1 MQTYHDDVIDFW
13 ANIFR
18 ACRLST
24 TGLDLETFLE
34 APAQHLERLG
44 LSDAVEMLA
53 GSHLPL
59 LPEQAAVRREIDARF
74 PHAPAINPVPQ
85 SAATRAGAFLPPP
98 TFLATAS

>member
-1 MQTYHDDVIDFW
+1 MQTYHDEVIDFW

-34 APAQHLERLG
+34 GPQQHLERLC

-53 GSHLPL
+53 GGHLPL

-74 PHAPAINPVPQ
+74 PAVDTPAPAHR
-85 SAATRAGAFLPPP
+85 AARQPPAPLAGLMAQP
-98 TFLATAS
+98 A

>member
-1 MQTYHDDVIDFW
+1 MQTYRDEMIDFW

-34 APAQHLERLG
+34 APTQHLDRLG
-44 LSDAVEMLA
+44 LSDAVEVLA
-53 GSHLPL
+53 GGHLPL

-74 PHAPAINPVPQ
+74 PLPAVSKPSPVAMRP
-85 SAATRAGAFLPPP
+85 FLETPA
-98 TFLATAS
+98 FLATAT

>member
-1 MQTYHDDVIDFW
+1 MHTYRDEVIDFW

-24 TGLDLETFLE
+24 TGLDLEAFLE
-34 APAQHLERLG
+34 DPQRHLDQLG

-53 GSHLPL
+53 GGHLPL

-74 PHAPAINPVPQ
+74 PVAESATGPAPSTQRPFTP
-85 SAATRAGAFLPPP
+85 LP
-98 TFLATAS
+98 TLLAQPA

>member
-34 APAQHLERLG
+34 APTQHLERLG

-53 GSHLPL
+53 GGHLPL

-74 PHAPAINPVPQ
+74 PQSTAPQPTAPATV
-85 SAATRAGAFLPPP
+85 RAFLPPP
-98 TFLATAS
+98 AFLATAS

>member
-24 TGLDLETFLE
+24 TGLDLEAFLE
-34 APAQHLERLG
+34 APSQHLERLG

-53 GSHLPL
+53 GGHLPL
-59 LPEQAAVRREIDARF
+59 LPAQAAVRREIDARF
-74 PHAPAINPVPQ
+74 PHTPALNPAPQAAP
-85 SAATRAGAFLPPP
+85 AATRAFLPPP
-98 TFLATAS
+98 AFLATAS

>member
-1 MQTYHDDVIDFW
+1 MHTYRDEVIDFW

-24 TGLDLETFLE
+24 TGLDLEAFLE
-34 APAQHLERLG
+34 DPQRHLEQLG

-53 GSHLPL
+53 GGHLPL

-74 PHAPAINPVPQ
+74 PVAEATAAPAAMAQRPFAPMPN
-85 SAATRAGAFLPPP
+85 L
-98 TFLATAS
+98 LAQPA

>member
-53 GSHLPL
+53 GGHLPL

-74 PHAPAINPVPQ
+74 PQPTAPQ
-85 SAATRAGAFLPPP
+85 SAAPATVRAFLPPP
-98 TFLATAS
+98 AFLATAS

>member
-24 TGLDLETFLE
+24 AGLDLETFLE
-34 APAQHLERLG
+34 APSQHLDRLG

-53 GSHLPL
+53 NGHLPL

-74 PHAPAINPVPQ
+74 RQPAAPQPAAPAPV
-85 SAATRAGAFLPPP
+85 RAFLPPP
-98 TFLATAS
+98 AFLATAS

>member
-1 MQTYHDDVIDFW
+1 MQTYRDEVIDFW

-34 APAQHLERLG
+34 APPQHLDQLG

-53 GSHLPL
+53 GGHLPL
-59 LPEQAAVRREIDARF
+59 LPEQAVVRREIDARF
-74 PHAPAINPVPQ
+74 PLPAAPKTPPV
-85 SAATRAGAFLPPP
+85 ATRPFLETPA
-98 TFLATAS
+98 FLATAT

>member
-1 MQTYHDDVIDFW
+1 MQTYRDEMIDFW

-34 APAQHLERLG
+34 APTQHLDRLG

-53 GSHLPL
+53 GGHLPL
-59 LPEQAAVRREIDARF
+59 LPEQAAVRREIDTRF
-74 PHAPAINPVPQ
+74 PLPSAPTPTPVATRPFLETPAFLAPA
-85 SAATRAGAFLPPP
+85 T
-98 TFLATAS
+98 

>member
-1 MQTYHDDVIDFW
+1 MHTYRDEVIDFW

-34 APAQHLERLG
+34 EPQRHLDRLG

-53 GSHLPL
+53 GGYLPL
-59 LPEQAAVRREIDARF
+59 MPEQAAVRREIDARH
-74 PHAPAINPVPQ
+74 PAPPEMP
-85 SAATRAGAFLPPP
+85 ATPCPGSRRPIPSLPTLVAQP
-98 TFLATAS
+98 A